1 MESIDTLRRQ
11 LLKGLV
17 IPAHPLALRKDR
29 SFDEV
34 SQERLSRYYLD
45 CGVGGLAV
53 GVHTT
58 QFAIHDPNVGLL
70 EPVWRLAAEVARGS
84 EHGDKVLVA
93 GLCGDTEQVTS
104 EASLA
109 HSIGY
114 DAGLLSLGVMKD
126 ASERELLDH
135 CLRASEIIPLFGFY
149 LQPAVGGRVLSYRF
163 WREFCELPNVVAI
176 KVAPFNRYQ
185 TLDVVRALHDS
196 QRLDEIALYTGN
208 DDSILVDLCSEYF
221 LGDSEGDRPVRF
233 QGGLLGHWAC
243 WTRTAVELHRR
254 CQGVFDQ
261 SPEESHTELREL
273 LRLSHQVTDMNAA
286 IFDAANRFHGCI
298 AGIHEVLYRQ
308 GLIASTYCLDDRE
321 SLSPGQAEEIDRVQ
335 RLYPHLIDDAYVREW
350 IASQASPTAR

>member
-1 MESIDTLRRQ
+1 MENIEALRRQ

-34 SQERLSRYYLD
+34 SQARLSRYYLD
-45 CGVGGLAV
+45 CGAGGLAV

-58 QFAIHDPNVGLL
+58 QFAIHDPRVGLL
-70 EPVWRLAAEVARGS
+70 EPVLRLAYEIARGRS
-84 EHGDKVLVA
+84 HRDTVLVA
-93 GLCGDTEQVTS
+93 GLCGDTQQVTV
-104 EASLA
+104 EAELA
-109 HSIGY
+109 RSIGY
-114 DAGLLSLGVMKD
+114 DVGLLSLGAMKD
-126 ASERELLDH
+126 ASEREALDH

-163 WREFCELPNVVAI
+163 WRDFCELPNVVAI
-176 KVAPFNRYQ
+176 KIAPFNRYQ

-196 QRLDEIALYTGN
+196 HRLDEIALYTGN

-221 LGDSEGDRPVRF
+221 LGDTHGNRPVRF

-243 WTRTAVELHRR
+243 WTHTAVELHRR
-254 CQGVFDQ
+254 CQRVFKL
-261 SPEESHTELREL
+261 SPDESVTELREL

-298 AGIHEVLYRQ
+298 AGIQEVLYRQ
-308 GLIASTYCLDDRE
+308 GLIESNCCLDERE
-321 SLSPGQAEEIDRVQ
+321 TLSPGQAEEIDRVQ
-335 RLYPHLIDDAYVREW
+335 RLYPHLIDDMYVHRWMDGQENNG
-350 IASQASPTAR
+350 